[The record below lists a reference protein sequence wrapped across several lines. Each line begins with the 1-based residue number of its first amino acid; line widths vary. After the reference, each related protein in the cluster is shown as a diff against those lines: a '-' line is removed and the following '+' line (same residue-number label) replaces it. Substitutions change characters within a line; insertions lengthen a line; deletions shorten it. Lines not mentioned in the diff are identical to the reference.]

1 MGSQTGQTVSEAD
14 NNNRTSNSD
23 RWRSG
28 FLRELLSWFW
38 VILAFFLIEGSVVQA
53 RVIPSGSMEKTIL
66 PGDHVLVTCFGYDAG
81 VPFTDY
87 HVPLWREPKRKQIV
101 VFPAPFPG
109 HPDLIK
115 RIVGM
120 PGDHLK
126 IVNGQVFVNGA
137 PLNEPY
143 AYHDPSLAAAFMDNF
158 PPAADSRAAQ
168 SQLTPAWA
176 AELSKDID
184 DGTVVVP
191 PREYFVMGDNREN
204 SYDSRFW
211 GFVPRASI
219 IGTPAMIYMSIK
231 APEEVWDP
239 RHIGERFETYLRVFV
254 HPSEVRWKRL
264 FRTF

>member
-1 MGSQTGQTVSEAD
+1 VSEAG
-14 NNNRTSNSD
+14 NNGRGKGPD
-23 RWRSG
+23 RRGSTFG
-28 FLRELLSWFW
+28 REVLSWFW

-53 RVIPSGSMEKTIL
+53 RVIPSGSMEQTIL
-66 PGDHVLVTCFGYDAG
+66 PGDHLLVTCFGYDAG

-87 HVPLWREPKRKQIV
+87 HVPLWREPKRQQIV

-120 PGDHLK
+120 PGDHLR
-126 IVNGQVFVNGA
+126 IVNGQVFVNGK
-137 PLNEPY
+137 PLKEPY
-143 AYHDPSLAAAFMDNF
+143 AYRDRSLATAFMDDF
-158 PPAADSRAAQ
+158 PPVADSRAAR
-168 SQLTPAWA
+168 SPLTAAWA
-176 AELSKDID
+176 AELPRDVD
-184 DGTVVVP
+184 DGAVVVP
-191 PREYFVMGDNREN
+191 AHEYFVMGDNREN

-219 IGTPAMIYMSIK
+219 IGTPAMIYLSIR
-231 APEEVWDP
+231 APEQVWDP
-239 RHIGERFETYLRVFV
+239 RHLGERFETYLRVFV

>member
-1 MGSQTGQTVSEAD
+1 MSETD
-14 NNNRTSNSD
+14 NNERKIPEG
-23 RWRSG
+23 RRSA
-28 FLRELLSWFW
+28 FRREIISWFW

-53 RVIPSGSMEKTIL
+53 RVIPSGSMEQTIL

-81 VPFTDY
+81 IPFTDY
-87 HVPLWREPKRKQIV
+87 HVTLWREPTRGQII
-101 VFPAPFPG
+101 VFPGPFPG

-115 RIVGM
+115 RIIGM

-126 IVNGQVFVNGA
+126 IANERVFINGA
-137 PLNEPY
+137 PLEEPY
-143 AYHDPSLAAAFMDNF
+143 AYHDPSLATAFMDNF
-158 PPAADSRAAQ
+158 PPAADSSSR
-168 SQLTPAWA
+168 SQLTPGWN
-176 AELSKDID
+176 AELSKNVD
-184 DGTVVVP
+184 DGAIVVP
-191 PREYFVMGDNREN
+191 PHEYFVMGDNREN

-211 GFVPRASI
+211 GFVPRSSI

-254 HPSEVRWKRL
+254 HPREVRWKRL